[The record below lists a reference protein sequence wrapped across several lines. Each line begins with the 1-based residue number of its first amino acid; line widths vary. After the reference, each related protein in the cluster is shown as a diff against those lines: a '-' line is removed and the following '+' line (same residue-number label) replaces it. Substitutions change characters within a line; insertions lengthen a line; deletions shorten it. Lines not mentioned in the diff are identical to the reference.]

1 MSIKRSLVFSS
12 SHPSQVLFLIL
23 YPCFLDF
30 LCYSSY
36 HHHNRQ
42 WYQIESEPPQF
53 HHSHP
58 MCLMIFHLESQIK
71 RFYQHFD
78 EKHLIHAHYVDESIQ
93 EKFEFFTVC
102 VQDDLNIFIQDK
114 PEEIFLKLV
123 EMFYSNLIYEEG
135 VIKTKVCMNEILLSL
150 EKMLLSLVYLA
161 PVISTLPSFSN

>member
-23 YPCFLDF
+23 YPYFLDF

-53 HHSHP
+53 HHSQP
-58 MCLMIFHLESQIK
+58 RCLMIFHPESECQIE

-102 VQDDLNIFIQDK
+102 VQDDLNIFILDK

-123 EMFYSNLIYEEG
+123 EMFYSNLIY
-135 VIKTKVCMNEILLSL
+135 VRMKFYSLWKKT
-150 EKMLLSLVYLA
+150 LLSLVYLA
-161 PVISTLPSFSN
+161 PAISTLPSFSN